1 VRIPFP
7 ADVRLDDLE
16 KMLEVLDKLEY
27 LFLASNPSQSV
38 EIVRV
43 IAHLRIVV
51 TRVINNWEK
60 VRLTREVQM

>member
-1 VRIPFP
+1 MRIPFP
-7 ADVRLDDLE
+7 ADVTLDDLE
-16 KMLEVLDKLEY
+16 RTIEVLNKLEY
-27 LFLASNPSQSV
+27 LFIASNPSQST
-38 EIVRV
+38 EIARV

>member
-38 EIVRV
+38 EIARV

-60 VRLTREVQM
+60 IRLTREVQM